1 MLDGLLGR
9 GFGSKCKSLIRLTK
23 TRIDVIRRKRNAT
36 QKFLKKDIADLLAN
50 GLDINAFGRA
60 EGLTV
65 EVMLSSCYDFVERC
79 CDVVLKHLTVMQK
92 QGECPDECK
101 EAVSSLMVAAARFSD
116 LPELRDIRQLFQER
130 YASSLEYCV
139 NQKFVENIASKPPTL
154 EKKIQLMKEIALEFS
169 INWDSKAFEQR
180 MSTPPAFIQDKPKT
194 YGALPVS
201 DDKRKLSNGKGA
213 VPKVHKHDHL
223 STERRLDPNG
233 GHKLQN
239 NKEGIALKMDELN
252 DQTRHRPLG
261 KEYKSLNGREGSLKE
276 KDDHGILFQER
287 QEVAHK
293 YEARIGKEDAPPKPV
308 RLGSSSR
315 GKGPER
321 HNEVENSVPKGDC
334 PDTLRHVQPNVAGP
348 PVNSIGKDEGTPKLK
363 PFSNYGLP
371 PPYVKSNVRAKDRK
385 HEANL
390 DSVHD
395 SSQTAGISTDPAAYN
410 RAFADNVLERVQLGR
425 DHERRVTPKVDGHD
439 HEKDHVHQDDI
450 PTSNIPKPRSA
461 RRRPSRSR
469 SSTNDAGNSEDTGV
483 AMSKSRSRS
492 RRRDESRRGLQL
504 LFDDDHHHRNDDEE
518 RRIDELLL
526 HYSKKPSNYEPGQ
539 SRRKSKSRHAS
550 RDKRGEEESE
560 SVLTHVRS
568 VSLPHEQLSGPS
580 ETPKVFARAASF
592 QPDGSNPAR
601 HVHPKLP
608 DYEDLAAKFAAL
620 RGR

>member
-9 GFGSKCKSLIRLTK
+9 GFGAKCKSLIKLTK

-36 QKFLKKDIADLLAN
+36 QKFLKKDIADLLN
-50 GLDINAFGRA
+50 HGLEINAFGRA

-65 EVMLSSCYDFVERC
+65 EVILSACYDFVERC
-79 CDVVLKHLTVMQK
+79 CDLVLKHLSVMQK
-92 QGECPDECK
+92 QSECPEDCK
-101 EAVSSLMVAAARFSD
+101 EAVASLMVAAARFSD

-130 YASSLEYCV
+130 YANSLDYCAD
-139 NQKFVENIASKPPTL
+139 QKFVENIASKPPTL
-154 EKKIQLMKEIALEFS
+154 EKKVQLMKDIALEYS
-169 INWDSKAFEQR
+169 IKWDSKAFEQM
-180 MSTPPAFIQDKPKT
+180 MSKPPAFIQDKPKT
-194 YGALPVS
+194 YGSFPVT
-201 DDKRKLSNGKGA
+201 DDKGKLSNGNGA
-213 VPKVHKHDHL
+213 VLKGDRHDHL

-239 NKEGIALKMDELN
+239 NKEVIALKKDELD

-261 KEYKSLNGREGSLKE
+261 KEYKSLKGGEGSLKE
-276 KDDHGILFQER
+276 KEGHGILFQER
-287 QEVAHK
+287 QEVAHR
-293 YEARIGKEDAPPKPV
+293 YEAREDAPSKPV

-315 GKGPER
+315 GKGAER
-321 HNEVENSVPKGDC
+321 HYEAENSVRKRDDPNTI
-334 PDTLRHVQPNVAGP
+334 PHVKPNVAGP
-348 PVNSIGKDEGTPKLK
+348 PVKSDGKDSFAGKEEGTPKLK

-385 HEANL
+385 HEANFG
-390 DSVHD
+390 HD
-395 SSQTAGISTDPAAYN
+395 CSQGTGISMDPAAYK

-425 DHERRVTPKVDGHD
+425 DHERRATAKVDSYD
-439 HEKDHVHQDDI
+439 HENEYVHQDDI
-450 PTSNIPKPRSA
+450 ATNNVPKPRSS

-469 SSTNDAGNSEDTGV
+469 SSTNDAGNGEDIGA
-483 AMSKSRSRS
+483 AMSKPRSRS

-504 LFDDDHHHRNDDEE
+504 LFDDDHHHRKDDEE

-526 HYSKKPSNYEPGQ
+526 HYSTKPSNLEPGQ

-550 RDKRGEEESE
+550 RDKPAGEESE
-560 SVLTHVRS
+560 PTHLRS
-568 VSLPHEQLSGPS
+568 TSLPHEHSGPS